1 MYHEL
6 EAAGRALCA
15 TDPGYLRYV
24 LDESLFRAQM
34 DLLASEGFEVLGVS
48 QWVDGTAAGTDR
60 VVLTFDD
67 GCETDLL
74 IAAPLMRERG
84 FNATCFL
91 TVDFLDRP
99 GYLKSA
105 QVRELA
111 STGLEI
117 GCHSMSHAFLND
129 VDDQRLVRE
138 VVEAKQRLE
147 DLCGMAIRSFSCP
160 GGRYDGRLEPLAL
173 EAGFDAICTSRPV
186 ANEWPASS
194 ALLGRVAI
202 TRGMSLKHF
211 AAVARGQSLRV
222 SRLSELALHYA
233 KLILG
238 NRMYEVVRERLLT

>member
-74 IAAPLMRERG
+74 IAAPLLRERG

-99 GYLKSA
+99 GFLKSA

-117 GCHSMSHAFLND
+117 GCHSMSHSFLND

-138 VVEAKQRLE
+138 VVEAKRRLE
-147 DLCGMAIRSFSCP
+147 DLCGEAIRSFSCP
-160 GGRYDGRLEPLAL
+160 GGRYDGRLVPLAL
-173 EAGFDAICTSRPV
+173 EAGLDTVCTSKPV
-186 ANEWPASS
+186 RNEWPASS
-194 ALLGRVAI
+194 ALLGRVAV
-202 TRGMSLKHF
+202 TRGMKREQF
-211 AAVARGQSLRV
+211 AAIARGRSLSS
-222 SRLSELALHYA
+222 SRLSELALRCA
-233 KLILG
+233 KTLLG
-238 NRMYEVVRERLLT
+238 NRMYEKARATLLK